1 MCEFGQREQQATTR
15 NKSFWPHSHTC
26 SAQDWRS
33 GFSST
38 CIHKLG
44 EAQQKHQ
51 ECWILHSVSS
61 HSSAAPVQSTALPFG
76 FASHSWDEPRTGW
89 DRFGSVTLPLNQK
102 KKQQAAHEQNRGCS
116 HLQQELAVAVDSN
129 SVQALQ
135 LGMLRRCCSILP
147 CNNMK
152 QKLSRKAVNQIRL
165 IKQFLTNGV
174 AHKNFI
180 KTSSAKFIS
189 WVCHCYFF
197 FFYSVVIIT
206 TLEIK

>member
-1 MCEFGQREQQATTR
+1 MSLGRE
-15 NKSFWPHSHTC
+15 
-26 SAQDWRS
+26 
-33 GFSST
+33 SSKEQPE
-38 CIHKLG
+38 IN
-44 EAQQKHQ
+44 
-51 ECWILHSVSS
+51 
-61 HSSAAPVQSTALPFG
+61 PFG
-76 FASHSWDEPRTGW
+76 FTHIHAVPRTGGL
-89 DRFGSVTLPLNQK
+89 GSALLVSTSLEKPSRNTKNVGSWTQFLLIPPLPLCKAQLCPLGLPVIAGMSPGQAGIALEVLHFHTTRK

-116 HLQQELAVAVDSN
+116 HFQQELAVAVDSN

-197 FFYSVVIIT
+197 FFLFSSDNYYIRN
-206 TLEIK
+206 